1 MRTACKIP
9 VTARVQEVEGMLRM
23 VGDAVIVGRAVG
35 FDVGDF
41 MPVPGVPE
49 RDCPVPGDFRYEL
62 DPEPPEPCE
71 CLPVWDGEN

>member
-1 MRTACKIP
+1 
-9 VTARVQEVEGMLRM
+9 MLRM

-41 MPVPGVPE
+41 M
-49 RDCPVPGDFRYEL
+49 PVPGDFRYEL